1 MNPDTKLFLA
11 ASAFAAFL
19 AVAFGAFG
27 AHALRERLPADLLAI
42 YRTAVEYHFWHALGL
57 LAIGLVAEMLPGS
70 VLIKWAGWLMIA
82 GLLLFSGSLYAL
94 ALSGVRVLGAVT
106 PVGGLCLLAAWA
118 TLAAAALRA

>member
-1 MNPDTKLFLA
+1 
-11 ASAFAAFL
+11 
-19 AVAFGAFG
+19 
-27 AHALRERLPADLLAI
+27 
-42 YRTAVEYHFWHALGL
+42 
-57 LAIGLVAEMLPGS
+57 